1 MKIAPRTIVVHALA
15 WGVAIVWIVPF
26 MGVIMTAVRPTA
38 EILNGWWIFTEFNP
52 TVENMVDTFTNPVF
66 SMGRGMA
73 NSFLVAVPAT
83 FIPMF
88 VATLSAYGF
97 ARFNFPSRDYLFLTI
112 VLFMAI
118 PQQMVAIPIFRIM
131 LDLGLVSTRLGL
143 LILHS
148 AWALPWI
155 LLFMRNFLGALPI
168 EVEEAARVD
177 GASDFEVFY
186 KVVLPMALPALA
198 SVAVLQFMWVWNDFF
213 FAQILIYDPEK
224 FLATQLIPKLGLGE
238 FQKDFGLLTAA
249 SLWVML
255 VPVLIYAT
263 LQKFYIRGMIG
274 WTIKG

>member
-1 MKIAPRTIVVHALA
+1 
-15 WGVAIVWIVPF
+15 
-26 MGVIMTAVRPTA
+26 
-38 EILNGWWIFTEFNP
+38 
-52 TVENMVDTFTNPVF
+52 
-66 SMGRGMA
+66 
-73 NSFLVAVPAT
+73 
-83 FIPMF
+83 
-88 VATLSAYGF
+88 
-97 ARFNFPSRDYLFLTI
+97 
-112 VLFMAI
+112 MAI

-168 EVEEAARVD
+168 EIEEAARVD

-186 KVVLPMALPALA
+186 KVVLPMTLPALA
-198 SVAVLQFMWVWNDFF
+198 SVTVLQFMWVWNDFF
-213 FAQILIYDPEK
+213 LALILIYDPSK